1 MTDCVTAC
9 SVANARSCVRMCAV
23 LLTHSLVMCEHYE
36 CACVVIMHALY
47 DLSEC
52 AECSVVE

>member
-1 MTDCVTAC
+1 
-9 SVANARSCVRMCAV
+9 MCAV